1 MNRDFSA
8 DRNLDLSFRTRK
20 RVFLSVLTGHVLCVL
35 IPFALSFL
43 SIFFPEKRE
52 SVISVRLIE
61 PSPPNIEK
69 SAPSP
74 RPPSPEP
81 PLPEPPS
88 PPVVSPP
95 DPPLPAPPV
104 PVPPEPEISKPEPV
118 KTPVE
123 PKKIPAVKVPKETP
137 VKEKKAWK
145 PRAPDQIT
153 LSKDIVKSKQRPFTP
168 IDPKEFKSK
177 LMKIQEQCK
186 VSGGSGAAVSSGGP
200 PLDYY
205 ERVSAYLYEAWNQPS
220 KMELRTS
227 RPSVSLSIRVDAGGK
242 ILSSSV
248 MRASGIPA
256 MDSSVAELLKNL
268 SALPTPPAGAMTLDI
283 SLEVTD

>member
-1 MNRDFSA
+1 MNRDFST
-8 DRNLDLSFRTRK
+8 DRNLDLSFGTRK
-20 RVFLSVLTGHVLCVL
+20 RVFLSVLTGHVLCIL
-35 IPFALSFL
+35 IPFALSFW
-43 SIFFPEKRE
+43 SIFFPQKRE
-52 SVISVRLIE
+52 SVISVRLVE
-61 PSPPNIEK
+61 PLPPNIEK

-95 DPPLPAPPV
+95 ESPPKEPPLPS
-104 PVPPEPEISKPEPV
+104 PPEPEISKPEPV
-118 KTPVE
+118 KKPVE
-123 PKKIPAVKVPKETP
+123 PKTPAVKVPKEKP
-137 VKEKKAWK
+137 VKEKKEWK
-145 PRAPDQIT
+145 PRKPDQIT
-153 LSKDIVKSKQRPFTP
+153 ISKDIVKSKQRPFTP

-186 VSGGSGAAVSSGGP
+186 VSGDSASAVSSGGP

-220 KMELRTS
+220 KMELKTS
-227 RPSVSLSIRVDAGGK
+227 RPSVSLSIRVDASGK

-248 MRASGIPA
+248 TRASGIPA

-268 SALPTPPAGAMTLDI
+268 SALPAPPAGAMTLDI
-283 SLEVTD
+283 SLEVKD